1 MRSEGRRRKEEK
13 PQLYGKWRKKKYRKR
28 KKKNHNHEEEEPQRG
43 KITNHQENEGDHH
56 EEEEAHRNTKKEG
69 TLQQN
74 RKDTHCSPIYINR
87 MKDILVFL
95 MPKVTP

>member
-1 MRSEGRRRKEEK
+1 M
-13 PQLYGKWRKKKYRKR
+13 
-28 KKKNHNHEEEEPQRG
+28 
-43 KITNHQENEGDHH
+43 
-56 EEEEAHRNTKKEG
+56 EEEAHRNTKKEG